1 MSKEIS
7 ADEPGDVLDWLYER
21 GRQRAARMPE
31 FDAGKSISRAR
42 AAWEVG
48 AVNFWNVL
56 SPTERSHFES
66 ASHLRQI
73 PPGTVLMREGEQA
86 GEVIVIRDG
95 WTKVTVREDGRERAI
110 AERGPGDLI
119 GEAGTEPGNVRS
131 ACVTAVSQVQAL
143 VMTTAGYAA
152 FIADHPSVPD
162 LVKKQTHDR
171 GTSRPERP

>member
-31 FDAGKSISRAR
+31 FDAGKSVSRAR
-42 AAWEVG
+42 AAWDAG

-110 AERGPGDLI
+110 AEVIDALRSGRESELSARRALNATEIIFAIYESSRRRGRVDLPLTI
-119 GEAGTEPGNVRS
+119 SDSPLAAMVEAG
-131 ACVTAVSQVQAL
+131 QLL
-143 VMTTAGYAA
+143 VASTY
-152 FIADHPSVPD
+152 
-162 LVKKQTHDR
+162 
-171 GTSRPERP
+171 